1 MRWLVRFCP
10 TAICFDVDPNA
21 VGRTVLAK
29 DNWAVLVLTLHIELF
44 TQLHYRRTIDP
55 DSELSG
61 LFKDV
66 FLYHWKEECQHAIL
80 DELELVRHDATLS
93 AEERDRGVDEFIA
106 LVAAVDGILWA
117 QAVAD
122 GSYFAANCRRAV
134 DVDEVQTIEA
144 AFLAACRWQYIYSGA
159 RHPHFSKVLSGL
171 ISESQGQRIQ
181 AAIATL
187 H

>member
-1 MRWLVRFCP
+1 
-10 TAICFDVDPNA
+10 
-21 VGRTVLAK
+21 VLAK
-29 DNWAVLVLTLHIELF
+29 GNWAVLALTLHIELF
-44 TQLHYRRTIDP
+44 TQLHYRRSIDP

-106 LVAAVDGILWA
+106 LVAAVDGILRA

-144 AFLAACRWQYIYSGA
+144 AFLAAYRWQYIHSGA